1 MGEIDVASVVASIL
15 AALNNG
21 IHIFQRLGK
30 KKRKTNARLPRPSEE
45 EEWQEHSLTSRPSE
59 IRHRYD
65 HHVSKHGRR
74 FEVGDDTAHF
84 SLAHTLLVLNTGL
97 VNFLNHAL
105 SKDSKS
111 RATSRRALFS
121 LSETAAME
129 TLTTLGQLSS
139 RLSLNLPTEP
149 RLGHIEE
156 ETTKHHRRTKRHGE
170 RQAESAAPTPAR
182 PHPSPL
188 LANGGWVR
196 SKSGSSVVSRAE
208 ARRAR
213 NNVEEPHPRSKST
226 PSLLKASMSQT
237 NVSGS
242 PREAKHRDGKSRHE
256 RRRTSEEDPLLER
269 QPSLLVVSSESLEHH
284 PRQGESPGRLQKAPH
299 IRAEAKSKIRP
310 VSTATF
316 LTTSTKIGEIP
327 ESKWHDRVLSPEELE
342 SRKLPYVVPPP
353 LDTGEPKR
361 KTKGFKFWKR
371 DEKKNEVLAQ

>member
-1 MGEIDVASVVASIL
+1 MGELDVASVVASIL

-30 KKRKTNARLPRPSEE
+30 KKRKTNARPPRPSEE
-45 EEWQEHSLTSRPSE
+45 EEWQEHSLTNRPSE

-65 HHVSKHGRR
+65 YHVSQHGRR

-121 LSETAAME
+121 LSETATME
-129 TLTTLGQLSS
+129 TLATLGQLSS
-139 RLSLNLPTEP
+139 RLSLNLPTET

-156 ETTKHHRRTKRHGE
+156 EATKHHRKKKRHTE
-170 RQAESAAPTPAR
+170 CSASTQTR

-188 LANGGWVR
+188 LAKGGWVR

-213 NNVEEPHPRSKST
+213 NNVEESHPKSKST
-226 PSLLKASMSQT
+226 PSLPKASMSQT
-237 NVSGS
+237 NVSGR
-242 PREAKHRDGKSRHE
+242 PRDGKHKDGDSRHE
-256 RRRTSEEDPLLER
+256 RRRTSEGDPPLQK
-269 QPSLLVVSSESLEHH
+269 QPSLLVVSSESFENYLK
-284 PRQGESPGRLQKAPH
+284 QGETPGRLQKAPH
-299 IRAEAKSKIRP
+299 MRAGAKSKIRP
-310 VSTATF
+310 ISTATF

-327 ESKWHDRVLSPEELE
+327 ESKWHDRVLSPEELA
-342 SRKLPYVVPPP
+342 SRKIPYVVPPP

-371 DEKKNEVLAQ
+371 DEKKHEVLAH

>member
-1 MGEIDVASVVASIL
+1 MGELDVASVVASIL

-21 IHIFQRLGK
+21 ILIFQRLGK
-30 KKRKTNARLPRPSEE
+30 KKRKTNARPPRPFEE
-45 EEWQEHSLTSRPSE
+45 EEWQEHSLANRPSE
-59 IRHRYD
+59 IRHSYS
-65 HHVSKHGRR
+65 HHVSRHGRR

-111 RATSRRALFS
+111 RSTSRKALFT
-121 LSETAAME
+121 LSETATME

-139 RLSLNLPTEP
+139 RLSLNYPTEA
-149 RLGHIEE
+149 RLGLSEDE
-156 ETTKHHRRTKRHGE
+156 ATKHHRRKKRHIK
-170 RQAESAAPTPAR
+170 APTSTPSR
-182 PHPSPL
+182 PRSSPL

-208 ARRAR
+208 AKRTR
-213 NNVEEPHPRSKST
+213 NVAEESNSRNKST
-226 PSLLKASMSQT
+226 PTLLKASMSQT
-237 NVSGS
+237 NIRRST
-242 PREAKHRDGKSRHE
+242 REGNPKDGDSHRPGRKA
-256 RRRTSEEDPLLER
+256 SEEDSHLHKLAIG
-269 QPSLLVVSSESLEHH
+269 LVPSSESLGHH
-284 PRQGESPGRLQKAPH
+284 LQRGEKSNRLQKEPH
-299 IRAEAKSKIRP
+299 IRPRSTTKIRP

-327 ESKWHDRVLSPEELE
+327 ESKWHDRVLSPEELT

-361 KTKGFKFWKR
+361 KNKGFKFWKR
-371 DEKKNEVLAQ
+371 GEKEQEIPSY